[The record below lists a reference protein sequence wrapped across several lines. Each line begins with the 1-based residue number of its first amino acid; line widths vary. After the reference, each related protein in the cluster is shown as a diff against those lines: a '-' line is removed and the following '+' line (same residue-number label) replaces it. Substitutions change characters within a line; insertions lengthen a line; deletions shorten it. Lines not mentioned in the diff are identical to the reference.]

1 MPKIRRKHVP
11 PAAIEHLAKRVRE
24 RAVPIADLQ
33 ALAKWLDGNPT
44 VPDGPG
50 FKRFAR
56 IVVCGE
62 GELVK
67 TILEEAHTA
76 VGTEME

>member
-1 MPKIRRKHVP
+1 M
-11 PAAIEHLAKRVRE
+11 
-24 RAVPIADLQ
+24 PIADLQ

-44 VPDGPG
+44 VPDDPG

>member
-11 PAAIEHLAKRVRE
+11 PVVIEHLAKRVRE

-44 VPDGPG
+44 VPDDPG
-50 FKRFAR
+50 FKRFAPF
-56 IVVCGE
+56 VVCGE